1 MWTAVCRDVRAL
13 RASAR
18 VLAISLALA
27 QLPVAAARAGEP
39 TDYSKLPARS
49 SPVWVRQ
56 GIIYEIFPRQFST
69 TGDFTGITA
78 QLDRLQPMMAAT
90 AAIRTQPDFAQR
102 QIRIINYDEQSGE
115 RHVIKLHHWRDGL
128 AG

>member
-49 SPVWVRQ
+49 SPVWARQ
-56 GIIYEIFPRQFST
+56 GIIYETFPRPFSAP
-69 TGDFTGITA
+69 GDLTGITA
-78 QLDRLQPMMAAT
+78 EPARLQQLRVNMLWPPPTHPVAAL
-90 AAIRTQPDFAQR
+90 
-102 QIRIINYDEQSGE
+102 S
-115 RHVIKLHHWRDGL
+115 
-128 AG
+128 